1 MAIFGQNVHKRYT
14 SILLKSVSD
23 TSKVIIFKGSQRDFK
38 KNLKLQLVGITPGRV
53 FKVNPL
59 KCGDHLWVWVW
70 IWGLN
75 SYLRT
80 KPCVVARLLLK
91 TKF

>member
-1 MAIFGQNVHKRYT
+1 MAIFGRKAFKVFFDKRYT

-23 TSKVIIFKGSQRDFK
+23 TSKVIISKGSQCDFK

-59 KCGDHLWVWVW
+59 KCGDH
-70 IWGLN
+70 
-75 SYLRT
+75 
-80 KPCVVARLLLK
+80 
-91 TKF
+91 